1 MRAITGSRF
10 YSDRSSE
17 APAPFL
23 QPPCLLMK
31 TAPAHFLFVS
41 NSPTGHSLGK
51 AHINQSELDSNK
63 ETHWD
68 MQNQHDLIHGAS
80 DVTGYQRLPA
90 LHRHQHTHTHKIG
103 ELYFKSSETLFH
115 VLFEPLPHFKDLGLY
130 LEMIRI

>member
-31 TAPAHFLFVS
+31 TAPVHFLFVS

-63 ETHWD
+63 DPLGHAEPARSHPRGLRCHW
-68 MQNQHDLIHGAS
+68 LSEAACITS
-80 DVTGYQRLPA
+80 S
-90 LHRHQHTHTHKIG
+90 HTHTHTQIG

-115 VLFEPLPHFKDLGLY
+115 VLFEPLPHL
-130 LEMIRI
+130 IRI